1 MTNIRGNKVTI
12 LRNTWYYAELVL
24 IFLLG
29 LVVGGSGM
37 KLYYMIDD
45 YINAEPIEY
54 LCRKGMVYEQANPVS
69 TVYIKTKQE
78 CVGE

>member
-24 IFLLG
+24 VFLLG
-29 LVVGGSGM
+29 LASGM
-37 KLYYMIDD
+37 GGMRLYYMIDD

-54 LCRKGMVYEQANPVS
+54 LCRNNVVYEQANPVS
-69 TVYIKTKQE
+69 TVYVKTNKE
-78 CVGE
+78 CVGV